1 MARFDVYKSGNAR
14 GLLLDIQSD
23 LLDEFGSRVVVPL
36 LPAEDMQSVSRLH
49 PVFVINDERYIMSTH
64 LIFAIPVDTKAP
76 LSKFGKDAHYAKGD
90 GFFSTNVSIELGAN
104 ATSES
109 IVETVVK
116 LP

>member
-1 MARFDVYKSGNAR
+1 MARFDVYKNGNAR

-64 LIFAIPVDTKAP
+64 LIFAIPVDR
-76 LSKFGKDAHYAKGD
+76 
-90 GFFSTNVSIELGAN
+90 LGAKIGSL
-104 ATSES
+104 AQEDLVITSA
-109 IVETVVK
+109 VDK
-116 LP
+116 LFSGY

>member
-23 LLDEFGSRVVVPL
+23 LLDEFGSRMVVPL

-64 LIFAIPVDTKAP
+64 LIFAIPVDR
-76 LSKFGKDAHYAKGD
+76 
-90 GFFSTNVSIELGAN
+90 LGAKIGSL
-104 ATSES
+104 AQEDLVITSA
-109 IVETVVK
+109 VDK
-116 LP
+116 LFSGY

>member
-49 PVFVINDERYIMSTH
+49 PVFVINNERYIMSTH
-64 LIFAIPVDTKAP
+64 LIFAIPVDR
-76 LSKFGKDAHYAKGD
+76 
-90 GFFSTNVSIELGAN
+90 LGAKIGSL
-104 ATSES
+104 AQEDLVITSA
-109 IVETVVK
+109 VDK
-116 LP
+116 LLSGN

>member
-23 LLDEFGSRVVVPL
+23 LLDEFGSRVIVPL

-64 LIFAIPVDTKAP
+64 LIFAIPVDR
-76 LSKFGKDAHYAKGD
+76 
-90 GFFSTNVSIELGAN
+90 LGAKIGSL
-104 ATSES
+104 AQKDLVITSAVDTLLS
-109 IVETVVK
+109 GY
-116 LP
+116 

>member
-49 PVFVINDERYIMSTH
+49 PVFLINDVQYIMSTH
-64 LIFAIPVDTKAP
+64 LIFAIPIDR
-76 LSKFGKDAHYAKGD
+76 
-90 GFFSTNVSIELGAN
+90 LGARIGSL
-104 ATSES
+104 AQEDLVITSA
-109 IVETVVK
+109 VDK
-116 LP
+116 LLSGY

>member
-23 LLDEFGSRVVVPL
+23 LLDEFGSRVIVPL

-64 LIFAIPVDTKAP
+64 LIFAIPVDR
-76 LSKFGKDAHYAKGD
+76 
-90 GFFSTNVSIELGAN
+90 LGAKIGSL
-104 ATSES
+104 AQEDLVITSA
-109 IVETVVK
+109 VDK
-116 LP
+116 LFSGY

>member
-23 LLDEFGSRVVVPL
+23 LLDEFGSRMVVPL

-64 LIFAIPVDTKAP
+64 LIFAIPVDR
-76 LSKFGKDAHYAKGD
+76 
-90 GFFSTNVSIELGAN
+90 LGAKIGSL
-104 ATSES
+104 AQEDLVITSA
-109 IVETVVK
+109 VDK
-116 LP
+116 LLSGN

>member
-23 LLDEFGSRVVVPL
+23 LLDEVGSRVIVPL

-64 LIFAIPVDTKAP
+64 LIFAIPVDR
-76 LSKFGKDAHYAKGD
+76 
-90 GFFSTNVSIELGAN
+90 LGAKIGSL
-104 ATSES
+104 AQEDLVITSAVDTLLS
-109 IVETVVK
+109 GY
-116 LP
+116 

>member
-49 PVFVINDERYIMSTH
+49 PVFVINDDRYIMSTH
-64 LIFAIPVDTKAP
+64 LIFAIPVDR
-76 LSKFGKDAHYAKGD
+76 
-90 GFFSTNVSIELGAN
+90 LGAKIGSL
-104 ATSES
+104 AQEDLVITSAVDTLLS
-109 IVETVVK
+109 GY
-116 LP
+116 

>member
-49 PVFVINDERYIMSTH
+49 HVFVINDERYIMSTH
-64 LIFAIPVDTKAP
+64 LIFAIPVDR
-76 LSKFGKDAHYAKGD
+76 
-90 GFFSTNVSIELGAN
+90 LGAKIGSL
-104 ATSES
+104 AQEDLVITSA
-109 IVETVVK
+109 VDK
-116 LP
+116 LFSGY

>member
-64 LIFAIPVDTKAP
+64 LIFAIPVDR
-76 LSKFGKDAHYAKGD
+76 
-90 GFFSTNVSIELGAN
+90 LGAKIGSL
-104 ATSES
+104 AQEELVITSA
-109 IVETVVK
+109 VDK
-116 LP
+116 LLSGY

>member
-23 LLDEFGSRVVVPL
+23 LLDEFGSRVIVPL

-64 LIFAIPVDTKAP
+64 LTFAIPVDR
-76 LSKFGKDAHYAKGD
+76 
-90 GFFSTNVSIELGAN
+90 LGAKIGSL
-104 ATSES
+104 AQEDLVITSAVDTLLS
-109 IVETVVK
+109 GY
-116 LP
+116 

>member
-1 MARFDVYKSGNAR
+1 MARFDVYKRGNTR

-64 LIFAIPVDTKAP
+64 LIFAIPVDR
-76 LSKFGKDAHYAKGD
+76 
-90 GFFSTNVSIELGAN
+90 LGAKIGSL
-104 ATSES
+104 AQEDLVITSAVDTLLS
-109 IVETVVK
+109 GY
-116 LP
+116 

>member
-23 LLDEFGSRVVVPL
+23 LLDKFGSRVVVPL

-64 LIFAIPVDTKAP
+64 LIFAIPVDR
-76 LSKFGKDAHYAKGD
+76 
-90 GFFSTNVSIELGAN
+90 LGAKIGSL
-104 ATSES
+104 AQEDLVITSA
-109 IVETVVK
+109 VEK
-116 LP
+116 LLSGY

>member
-64 LIFAIPVDTKAP
+64 LIFAIPVDR
-76 LSKFGKDAHYAKGD
+76 
-90 GFFSTNVSIELGAN
+90 LGAKIGSL
-104 ATSES
+104 AQEDLVITSA
-109 IVETVVK
+109 VDK
-116 LP
+116 LLSGY

>member
-23 LLDEFGSRVVVPL
+23 LLDEFGSRVIVPL

-64 LIFAIPVDTKAP
+64 LIFAIPVDR
-76 LSKFGKDAHYAKGD
+76 
-90 GFFSTNVSIELGAN
+90 LGAKIGSL
-104 ATSES
+104 AQEDLVITSAVDTLL
-109 IVETVVK
+109 IGY
-116 LP
+116 

>member
-49 PVFVINDERYIMSTH
+49 PVFVINDERHIMSTH
-64 LIFAIPVDTKAP
+64 LIFAIPVDR
-76 LSKFGKDAHYAKGD
+76 
-90 GFFSTNVSIELGAN
+90 LGAKIGSL
-104 ATSES
+104 AQEDLVITSAVDTLLS
-109 IVETVVK
+109 GY
-116 LP
+116 

>member
-23 LLDEFGSRVVVPL
+23 LLDEFGSRVFVPL

-64 LIFAIPVDTKAP
+64 LIFAIPVDR
-76 LSKFGKDAHYAKGD
+76 
-90 GFFSTNVSIELGAN
+90 LGAKIGSL
-104 ATSES
+104 AQEDLVITSAVDTLLS
-109 IVETVVK
+109 GY
-116 LP
+116 

>member
-23 LLDEFGSRVVVPL
+23 LLDEFGSRMVVPL

-64 LIFAIPVDTKAP
+64 LIFAIPVDR
-76 LSKFGKDAHYAKGD
+76 
-90 GFFSTNVSIELGAN
+90 LGAKIGSL
-104 ATSES
+104 AQEDLVITSA
-109 IVETVVK
+109 VDK
-116 LP
+116 LLSGY

>member
-23 LLDEFGSRVVVPL
+23 LLDEFDSRVVVPL

-64 LIFAIPVDTKAP
+64 LIFAIPVDR
-76 LSKFGKDAHYAKGD
+76 
-90 GFFSTNVSIELGAN
+90 LGAKIGSL
-104 ATSES
+104 AQEDLVITSAVDTLLS
-109 IVETVVK
+109 GY
-116 LP
+116 

>member
-49 PVFVINDERYIMSTH
+49 PVFVINDERYIISTH
-64 LIFAIPVDTKAP
+64 LIFAIPVDRLGTKIGSLAQEDLVITSAVDTL
-76 LSKFGKDAHYAKGD
+76 LSGY
-90 GFFSTNVSIELGAN
+90 
-104 ATSES
+104 
-109 IVETVVK
+109 
-116 LP
+116 

>member
-1 MARFDVYKSGNAR
+1 MARLDVYKSGNAR

-64 LIFAIPVDTKAP
+64 LIFAIPVDR
-76 LSKFGKDAHYAKGD
+76 
-90 GFFSTNVSIELGAN
+90 LGAKIGSL
-104 ATSES
+104 AQEDLVITCA
-109 IVETVVK
+109 VEK
-116 LP
+116 LLSGY